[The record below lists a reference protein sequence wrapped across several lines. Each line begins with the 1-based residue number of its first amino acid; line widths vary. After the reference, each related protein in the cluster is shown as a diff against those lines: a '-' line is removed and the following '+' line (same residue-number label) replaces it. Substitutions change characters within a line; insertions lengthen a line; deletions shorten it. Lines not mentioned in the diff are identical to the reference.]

1 MIKPRARL
9 RWLAV
14 VMLTAACSGS
24 AGLSGD
30 VFVAKSGE
38 IRRGADVDV
47 ILVPANGA
55 FEAEW
60 NQVVQGFKDQRAR
73 VLAAAQEAESGQPAL
88 RSVRSVACCTAGPSS
103 TGTNQ

>member
-30 VFVAKSGE
+30 LPVAGE
-38 IRRGADVDV
+38 NVSPRGDPGER
-47 ILVPANGA
+47 L
-55 FEAEW
+55 
-60 NQVVQGFKDQRAR
+60 
-73 VLAAAQEAESGQPAL
+73 S
-88 RSVRSVACCTAGPSS
+88 
-103 TGTNQ
+103 